1 MQMMAVERRQARV
14 FTIIKL
20 PNPRKP
26 NPKVQNRK
34 VPSNKDKK
42 KVSASTSTSANIP
55 IET

>member
-1 MQMMAVERRQARV
+1 MMAVERRQARV

-26 NPKVQNRK
+26 KTKVQNRK